1 MIIAPTRPEGQQAQ
15 IWPQQSIRR
24 LATMGELRPV
34 VGDVCEQLAAQATH
48 GTRLQTLPGRW
59 CPDLRLPCGGYG
71 EVKALGRNSDMIL
84 HASQREAILHRDNY
98 NLVVILH
105 HHTWSLPLW
114 QHEVAQHVHANLDGV
129 LILGPSRLRALL
141 RHASVIHG
149 ADGRTFWRVPHARIT
164 RHWRGSSAK
173 RGRMELEDGHLIEI
187 RSLAAANPWPWWP
200 EAYVDAAEWMLH
212 DMDVERHAVVLAP
225 APEQRHATH
234 QIRVVISTGPDWYRD
249 LLASHPVPSRAH
261 RRHCTSS
268 IKRDRVIAGLR
279 RVQAGRP
286 LRRATEAWLLPAM
299 RQAMREWQEQDD
311 NEVALYEREAMA

>member
-1 MIIAPTRPEGQQAQ
+1 MIIAPTRPESQQAQ

-71 EVKALGRNSDMIL
+71 EVKALGAHSDLIL
-84 HASQREAILHRDNY
+84 HASQRQAILTRRDYHLVIVLHRRA
-98 NLVVILH
+98 
-105 HHTWSLPLW
+105 WQLPVW
-114 QHEVAQHVHANLDGV
+114 QHEVSAQLQAHLDGV
-129 LILGPSRLRALL
+129 LIIGPSRLRSLL
-141 RHASVIHG
+141 GHAAIMHG
-149 ADGRTFWRVPHARIT
+149 ADGRTFWRVPHARIA
-164 RHWRGSSAK
+164 RHWRSSSAQ
-173 RGRMELEDGHLIEI
+173 RGRMELAAEQLVEV
-187 RSLAAANPWPWWP
+187 RSIAAGNPWPWWP
-200 EAYVDAAEWMLH
+200 EAYIEAAWCMLH

-234 QIRVVISTGPDWYRD
+234 RIRVVTTTGPGWYRD

-261 RRHCTSS
+261 RRHPTSS

-279 RVQAGRP
+279 RVQAGQR
-286 LRRATEAWLLPAM
+286 LRRATESWLLPAM
-299 RQAMREWQEQDD
+299 REWREQDD
-311 NEVALYEREAMA
+311 IEVAMYEREVLA